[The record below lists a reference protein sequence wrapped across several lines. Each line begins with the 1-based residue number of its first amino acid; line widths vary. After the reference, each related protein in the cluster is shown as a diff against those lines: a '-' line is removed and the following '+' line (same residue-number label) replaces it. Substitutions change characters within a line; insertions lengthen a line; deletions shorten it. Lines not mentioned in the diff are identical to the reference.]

1 MAAET
6 FFQPVAGFRGLSCER
21 RYFSSMSRS
30 KAAVWHALKW
40 DGVLEALGVSA
51 GHGLKEAE
59 IAVRRERHGWN
70 RIERKAGTPAWLRLL
85 KQFHQPLIYILLA
98 AAGVTLAMAEY
109 VESGVIFGVVLV
121 NAIVGALQEGKAQ
134 RAIAALVAATS
145 GDIGQGASLHA
156 RIESQLGRSLPAVL
170 MAAHGFVSPPLGSD
184 ERVRVL
190 HKPFEIAELAEVLEA
205 VLASTARGSSPR

>member
-1 MAAET
+1 MLAEALRAVG
-6 FFQPVAGFRGLSCER
+6 FQ
-21 RYFSSMSRS
+21 
-30 KAAVWHALKW
+30 
-40 DGVLEALGVSA
+40 VLEADD
-51 GHGLKEAE
+51 
-59 IAVRRERHGWN
+59 
-70 RIERKAGTPAWLRLL
+70 
-85 KQFHQPLIYILLA
+85 
-98 AAGVTLAMAEY
+98 
-109 VESGVIFGVVLV
+109 ESG
-121 NAIVGALQEGKAQ
+121 ALARAAEDGQ

-170 MAAHGFVSPPLGSD
+170 MAAHGFVPPPLGSD